1 MNFMAD
7 YVMIPMQFI
16 IFFFTVYYFVIAFFG
31 VWRRA
36 EEKILKPEKSFAVI
50 VAAHNEEQVIGP
62 LVDNLKMLNYPNSLY
77 DIFVIADNC
86 TDNTATIAQ
95 KNGALVFERTNH
107 EQKGKGFAME
117 WMFSKLFKLEKKYDE
132 NFELSIKKIQ
142 KKQQHNLIIFLINL
156 HIHIYLFLFTI
167 LCLVALLAIKENQK
181 KTQKKFS
188 IHIKRV
194 LIKMQNLCMVE

>member
-117 WMFSKLFKLEKKYDE
+117 WMFSKLFKLEKKYDAVAIFDADNLVHP
-132 NFELSIKKIQ
+132 NFLLEMNSKLCKGDKVIQ
-142 KKQQHNLIIFLINL
+142 GYLDAKNPHDTWVSGTFAIAFWVTNHFGIWQSLILDFLV
-156 HIHIYLFLFTI
+156 F
-167 LCLVALLAIKENQK
+167 
-181 KTQKKFS
+181 
-188 IHIKRV
+188 
-194 LIKMQNLCMVE
+194 